1 MSRQNLLLYIIF
13 MATEQLPLPLSH
25 DEDSLGDYLRKITGK
40 SISLKIT
47 DNSAS
52 MLSLKTK
59 GRIVD
64 VRLHRM
70 FLNAGNDVIEEIAQF
85 IKNRKARTPLIRDF
99 IKKNSNCLKKKP
111 PQKLSINTQGKYYDL
126 REIYSKVNSEYFNG
140 RVSASITWGTKSPRY
155 AARKRT
161 LGSYSG
167 HTNTIRIN
175 PILDKK
181 SVPLYF
187 VEFIV
192 YHEMLHADI
201 DVGTKNGRRSVHSRE
216 FRRREKLFKYYE
228 RVVAWEKGK
237 A

>member
-155 AARKRT
+155 AVRKRT

-201 DVGTKNGRRSVHSRE
+201 DVETKNGRRSVHSRE

>member
-13 MATEQLPLPLSH
+13 MATEQLSLPLSH
-25 DEDSLGDYLRKITGK
+25 DEDSLGDYLRKITCK

-99 IKKNSNCLKKKP
+99 IKKNSNCLNKKLPK
-111 PQKLSINTQGKYYDL
+111 KLSIKTQGKYYDL

-155 AARKRT
+155 AVRKRT

-167 HTNTIRIN
+167 YTNTIRIN

-201 DVGTKNGRRSVHSRE
+201 DVETKNGRRSVHSRE

>member
-1 MSRQNLLLYIIF
+1 

-99 IKKNSNCLKKKP
+99 IKKSSNCLKKKP

-126 REIYSKVNSEYFNG
+126 CEIYSKVNSEYFNG

-155 AARKRT
+155 AVRKRT